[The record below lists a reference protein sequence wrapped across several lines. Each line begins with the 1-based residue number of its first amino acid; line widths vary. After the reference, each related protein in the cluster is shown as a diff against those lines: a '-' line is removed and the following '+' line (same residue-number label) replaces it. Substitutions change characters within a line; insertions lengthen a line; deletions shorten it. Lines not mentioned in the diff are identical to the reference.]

1 MDICPRYPDD
11 LIQDDKFKYSRN
23 VYRTLN
29 KYLARNQNFE
39 YEKIRVICSVFEDLP
54 EEATVALRGGG
65 MHSYRLWLA
74 LPWNLKKRITFVI
87 DRDIQCMAGRVGI
100 KVISLDQIREKMVSH
115 IVISSFE
122 YEDQWTKELIEQE
135 GDIKVIGLYQELR
148 RRGVYCN
155 DAFYHKE
162 YIKEDIVWEE

>member
-1 MDICPRYPDD
+1 
-11 LIQDDKFKYSRN
+11 
-23 VYRTLN
+23 
-29 KYLARNQNFE
+29 
-39 YEKIRVICSVFEDLP
+39 
-54 EEATVALRGGG
+54 
-65 MHSYRLWLA
+65 
-74 LPWNLKKRITFVI
+74 
-87 DRDIQCMAGRVGI
+87 
-100 KVISLDQIREKMVSH
+100 MVSH